1 MPTIPFAQIRAGMV
15 LAAEIESPDGRYRLP
30 AGTVL
35 AESHLKWLRGWRIR
49 EIEATAE
56 SAARATPEEAPKPP
70 GSPEEAARRRLAR
83 S

>member
-1 MPTIPFAQIRAGMV
+1 MPTIPFANIRAGMV

-49 EIEATAE
+49 DIEATAE
-56 SAARATPEEAPKPP
+56 FAHASGFAFTGA
-70 GSPEEAARRRLAR
+70 SDLM
-83 S
+83 SYS